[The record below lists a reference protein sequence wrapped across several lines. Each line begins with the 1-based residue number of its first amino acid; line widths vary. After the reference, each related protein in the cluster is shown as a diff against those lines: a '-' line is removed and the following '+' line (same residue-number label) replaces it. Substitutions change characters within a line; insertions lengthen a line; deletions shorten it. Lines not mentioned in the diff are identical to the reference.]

1 MTKCDTGASISIRAT
16 YRYGW
21 MTMIDTLKRLAK
33 LKVNLRAKREAN
45 DPRVASLVEF
55 LRLALEQVSVAV

>member
-1 MTKCDTGASISIRAT
+1 
-16 YRYGW
+16 

-45 DPRVASLVEF
+45 DPRVASLEEF